1 VNLEKKNI
9 AERNARARRQ
19 SRCDVVSIPVRL
31 PLEGCMGQ
39 RRIGTNNVHADDL
52 SIGLL
57 DLLQFSATSVS
68 AAIPPGHATLPD
80 VPQEI
85 PES

>member
-1 VNLEKKNI
+1 
-9 AERNARARRQ
+9 
-19 SRCDVVSIPVRL
+19 
-31 PLEGCMGQ
+31 MGQ

-68 AAIPPGHATLPD
+68 AAILQGMRHYQAYRRKYQNRDLATTSLGAKMRMR
-80 VPQEI
+80 
-85 PES
+85 